1 LDSTLSELQK
11 RYLATIFDRGAA
23 SASDALS
30 RWLGRPVRLVVSEVD
45 QLGLEEA
52 SEILGPG
59 DELVAAC
66 VMELTKA
73 LTGQLILLFEDRSGL
88 ALVDM
93 LLGQPVGSTVAWGE
107 LEQSAAKET
116 TNIVGCAYLN
126 ALAAHLPALSSSARS
141 DRDALVPGP
150 PHFRHEFVAS
160 LLEFA
165 LMDQAVR
172 GDQLLLIKSC
182 FSIDDAKLDWSLLFV
197 PSGESLETLCAV
209 LARVES
215 SRS

>member
-1 LDSTLSELQK
+1 
-11 RYLATIFDRGAA
+11 
-23 SASDALS
+23 
-30 RWLGRPVRLVVSEVD
+30 
-45 QLGLEEA
+45 
-52 SEILGPG
+52 
-59 DELVAAC
+59 
-66 VMELTKA
+66 MELTEA

-93 LLGQPVGSTVAWGE
+93 LLGQPVGSTLAWGE

-126 ALAAHLPALSSSARS
+126 ALAAHLPALSSSAGAGS
-141 DRDALVPGP
+141 DTDALVPGP
-150 PHFRHEFVAS
+150 PHFRHEFAAS

-165 LMDQAVR
+165 LMDQAVH
-172 GDQLLLIKSC
+172 GDQLLLIKSS
-182 FSIDDAKLDWSLLFV
+182 FSIDDARLDWSLLFV